1 MAGVPSRG
9 EVWLADLDP
18 VRGHEQ
24 GRRRPCV
31 IVSDDTFNHGPAGM
45 VVVVPLTTT
54 GRGVPLHVVVDPP
67 DGGVRARS
75 FIKCEDIRSISVER
89 LIDHWGAVS
98 DAVMRDVEDRLRI
111 LLNLF

>member
-1 MAGVPSRG
+1 
-9 EVWLADLDP
+9 
-18 VRGHEQ
+18 
-24 GRRRPCV
+24 
-31 IVSDDTFNHGPAGM
+31 M

>member
-54 GRGVPLHVVVDPP
+54 GRGVPLHVVVDTP

>member
-18 VRGHEQ
+18 VRGHGQ

-98 DAVMRDVEDRLRI
+98 DAVMRDVAALVQNGDGA
-111 LLNLF
+111 